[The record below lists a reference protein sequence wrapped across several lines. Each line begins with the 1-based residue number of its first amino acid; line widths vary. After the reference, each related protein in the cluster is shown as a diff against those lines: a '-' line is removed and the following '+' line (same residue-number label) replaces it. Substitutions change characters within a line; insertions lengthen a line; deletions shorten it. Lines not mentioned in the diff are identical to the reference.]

1 MSDTPEPPPAPPDPA
16 PVADTSTLLG
26 VSVRGWMAM
35 MITATICYLGIR
47 EMEIKDPIYSLGLVA
62 FGAYLGKVVPSK

>member
-1 MSDTPEPPPAPPDPA
+1 MSDAPEPVPPPEP
-16 PVADTSTLLG
+16 PVADTSTLMG

-47 EMEIKDPIYSLGLVA
+47 QMDIKDPIYSLGLVA